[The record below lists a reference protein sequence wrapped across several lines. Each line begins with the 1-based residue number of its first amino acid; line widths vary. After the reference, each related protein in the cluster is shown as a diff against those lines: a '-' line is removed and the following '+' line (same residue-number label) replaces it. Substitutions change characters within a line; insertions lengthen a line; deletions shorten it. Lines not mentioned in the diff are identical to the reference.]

1 MLKQFVFAPLG
12 LLVLAGATSFVIAA
26 SVEENTAASTPA
38 LNLDLGKTD
47 YMTYCAACHGVSGK
61 GDGSIAEFLTI
72 SAADLTQMAKLNA
85 GIYPRERVI
94 EVIDGRREV
103 KVHGPRDMPVWGDW
117 FRQEARAEGKG
128 GKASEEIVRERINML
143 ADYIGS
149 IQE

>member
-1 MLKQFVFAPLG
+1 MLKHLTFAALG
-12 LLVLAGATSFVIAA
+12 ITMLVGATSFVIAA
-26 SVEENTAASTPA
+26 SVEENPAAKSPA

-47 YMTYCAACHGVSGK
+47 FITYCAACHGVSGK

-72 SAADLTQMAKLNA
+72 SAADLTQLAKLNA
-85 GIYPRERVI
+85 GIYPRERVL

-117 FRQEARAEGKG
+117 FRQEAHSSGKG